1 MGKTIRDH
9 IGGRW
14 AVSILFYLIN
24 FPLNM
29 VTLGSNIPESNAGNL
44 TTWLTIGLVGY
55 ASFGLVLV
63 AANFT
68 ILRNRRVRPA
78 PIYWVVAVGIL
89 AGGIRGVLVG
99 TLAETWEVSGGGPEL
114 IVVRGVT
121 GAVIGGIFL
130 PLGAFILS
138 VIATYLHTRSQLV
151 TRFIDLQVARVR
163 ADQETQ
169 VLRETLIDEAVTE
182 LSRGSSLRSVSHRVW
197 PEEIATRERIPW
209 FSVMRTAVLRNPY
222 PGAIVAFLWSF
233 SAVGSL
239 IPAIGFTRAV
249 VQVVLS
255 ALTIW
260 GIYTLAARASFAS
273 ELVSLLWF
281 IGVMILTIVLT
292 GPVASIIFDD
302 RSIQAA
308 SSLIIANSIWLPVL
322 TILVS
327 ILRGALISAETI
339 MQDLQSNICSEEIST
354 LASEKVRIETQREVA
369 EAIHGLASRVHTS
382 QALTG
387 SDIGLSFDDFLT
399 PTPQLRSPEEIINSA
414 LMPWSSIVTINLT
427 KSLDYCNTSGAI
439 AAKRIIH
446 EGLANA
452 YRHGRATECDV
463 NIDSDA
469 RYITIRIAD
478 NGAATPGEA
487 TPGLGTAILNSIC
500 SGEWKLETNENG
512 GRILHATFAQ
522 SSLH

>member
-14 AVSILFYLIN
+14 AISLLFYLIN
-24 FPLNM
+24 FPINM

-55 ASFGLVLV
+55 ACFGLVLV

-68 ILRNRRVRPA
+68 ILRNRRVRPV

-121 GAVIGGIFL
+121 GAVIGAIFL

-151 TRFIDLQVARVR
+151 ATFADQQIARIR

-169 VLRETLIDEAVTE
+169 VLRETLINEAVTE
-182 LSRGSSLRSVSHRVW
+182 LSLGSSLRSVSHRVW
-197 PEEIATRERIPW
+197 SDETATRERIPW
-209 FSVMRTAVLRNPY
+209 FSVTRAAVLRNPY
-222 PGAIVAFLWSF
+222 PGAIVGFLWSL
-233 SAVGSL
+233 SALGSL
-239 IPAIGFTRAV
+239 IPAIGFTRGV

-260 GIYTLAARASFAS
+260 GIYTLAARATFAS
-273 ELVSLLWF
+273 ELGSLLWF
-281 IGVMILTIVLT
+281 IAVMTFTIVLT

-302 RSIQAA
+302 RSFQAA

-327 ILRGALISAETI
+327 ILRGALNSAENITE
-339 MQDLQSNICSEEIST
+339 DLQSHIHSEEIST
-354 LASEKVRIETQREVA
+354 LASERVRIETQREVA
-369 EAIHGLASRVHTS
+369 EAIHGLASRVNTS
-382 QALTG
+382 QAITG
-387 SDIGLSFDDFLT
+387 ATIGLSFDDFLT
-399 PTPQLRSPEEIINSA
+399 LGTEIGSPAEIIDSA
-414 LMPWSSIVTINLT
+414 LKPWSSIVTINVT
-427 KSLDYCNTSGAI
+427 KSLTCCNTNGAI

-446 EGLANA
+446 EGIANA

-463 NIDSDA
+463 DIDCNA
-469 RYITIRIAD
+469 GQITITIAD
-478 NGAATPGEA
+478 NGAAPSVEA
-487 TPGLGTAILNSIC
+487 TPGLGTAIMNSIC
-500 SGEWKLETNENG
+500 GGEWTLAFNPIG
-512 GRILHATFAQ
+512 GRILQATFAQ
-522 SSLH
+522 SGLH

>member
-1 MGKTIRDH
+1 MGKTLQDH

-14 AVSILFYLIN
+14 AISLLFYVIN
-24 FPLNM
+24 FPINM
-29 VTLGSNIPESNAGNL
+29 VTLGSNIPESDSGNL
-44 TTWLTIGLVGY
+44 TTWLTIGLMGY
-55 ASFGLVLV
+55 VCFGVVLA

-68 ILRNRRVRPA
+68 VLRNRRVRPV
-78 PIYWVVAVGIL
+78 PLYCVVAVGIL

-99 TLAETWEVSGGGPEL
+99 SLAETWEVSGGGPEL

-121 GAVIGGIFL
+121 GAVIGAIFL

-151 TRFIDLQVARVR
+151 TRFTDLQVARVR

-169 VLRETLIDEAVTE
+169 VLRETLINEAVSE

-197 PEEIATRERIPW
+197 PDEIATRERIPW

-222 PGAIVAFLWSF
+222 PGVIVAFLWSF
-233 SAVGSL
+233 SALGSL
-239 IPAIGFTRAV
+239 IPAIGFTLGV
-249 VQVVLS
+249 MQVVLS

-260 GIYTLAARASFAS
+260 GIYTLAARATFTS
-273 ELVSLLWF
+273 ELGSLLWF
-281 IGVMILTIVLT
+281 IAVMTFTIVLT

-302 RSIQAA
+302 RSIKAA

-327 ILRGALISAETI
+327 IFRGALNSAESI
-339 MQDLQSNICSEEIST
+339 MEDLQSHIHSEEIST
-354 LASEKVRIETQREVA
+354 HASEKVRIETQREVA
-369 EAIHGLASRVHTS
+369 EAIHGLASRVNTS
-382 QALTG
+382 QAITG
-387 SDIGLSFDDFLT
+387 ADIGLSFDDFLT
-399 PTPQLRSPEEIINSA
+399 PTPELRSPAEIIDSA
-414 LMPWSSIVTINLT
+414 LKPWSSIVTINLT
-427 KSLDYCNTSGAI
+427 KSLDHCNTNGAI

-446 EGLANA
+446 EGIANA

-463 NIDSDA
+463 DINSTA
-469 RYITIRIAD
+469 SHITIRITD
-478 NGAATPGEA
+478 NGTAASGQT

-522 SSLH
+522 SDIH